1 MNLFLKFFFI
11 FFIITSNA
19 VPDKSNLDKSKN
31 KPNIIF
37 ILSDDHTTNAI
48 SAYGGL
54 YKEIAPTPNID
65 KIAHEGAI
73 LKNTFATNSICGPS
87 RASIL
92 TGTYNHIN
100 GYYKNYKGGVFD
112 NTQWTFP
119 QELQKEGYNT
129 ALVGKWHLASEPVG
143 FDYYKYH
150 ISRGQ
155 QGFYWDPVY
164 NDNGVEKKEVGYATN
179 LTTNFALDWLK
190 NRSNNDEPFCLLL
203 QYKAPHREWS
213 PDKKYEELWEDKE
226 LPYPSTFDDDYKTR
240 EKTAGNTEMTMDY
253 FCRED
258 MKMTPPDSLNKNQKA
273 KWLSYGF
280 KRNEIVELDKNASPP
295 ENKKLRFQKYIKDY
309 LATIKSV
316 DDNIGKVMDY
326 LKESKLEENTIIIYA
341 SDQGFFIGEHG
352 WFDKRFMYEE
362 SIRMPFVIKYPGK
375 IKPNTVNEDIIT
387 NIDFAPTILEMAGV
401 NIPNSVQGKS
411 FFNNISKNKNDN
423 WRQSMYYHY
432 YEYPFYHHVQPHYGI
447 RNERYKLIHF
457 YYDIDVWELYDLKE
471 DPNELNNLFYS
482 DKHKELTVQL
492 KQELYELK
500 DQYGNN
506 LSLNEMRKIS
516 DMDFGGLESNKGK
529 KIQKNLN

>member
-1 MNLFLKFFFI
+1 
-11 FFIITSNA
+11 
-19 VPDKSNLDKSKN
+19 
-31 KPNIIF
+31 
-37 ILSDDHTTNAI
+37 
-48 SAYGGL
+48 
-54 YKEIAPTPNID
+54 
-65 KIAHEGAI
+65 
-73 LKNTFATNSICGPS
+73 
-87 RASIL
+87 
-92 TGTYNHIN
+92 
-100 GYYKNYKGGVFD
+100 
-112 NTQWTFP
+112 
-119 QELQKEGYNT
+119 
-129 ALVGKWHLASEPVG
+129 
-143 FDYYKYH
+143 
-150 ISRGQ
+150 
-155 QGFYWDPVY
+155 
-164 NDNGVEKKEVGYATN
+164 
-179 LTTNFALDWLK
+179 
-190 NRSNNDEPFCLLL
+190 
-203 QYKAPHREWS
+203 
-213 PDKKYEELWEDKE
+213 
-226 LPYPSTFDDDYKTR
+226 
-240 EKTAGNTEMTMDY
+240 MTMDY

-280 KRNEIVELDKNASPP
+280 KRNEIVELDKNSSEL

-316 DDNIGKVMDY
+316 DDNIGKVLDY
-326 LKESKLEENTIIIYA
+326 LKKSNLEENTIIIYA

-375 IKPNTVNEDIIT
+375 IKPNTINEDVIT

-411 FFNNISKNKNDN
+411 FLKNLSKNKNDN

-471 DPNELNNLFYS
+471 DPKELNNLFYS
-482 DKHKELTVQL
+482 EKHRDLALQL

-500 DQYGNN
+500 ELYGNN

-529 KIQKNLN
+529 KIQKKLN

>member
-1 MNLFLKFFFI
+1 MNLIIKIIIGLSITGLYLKTDLKK
-11 FFIITSNA
+11 TSN
-19 VPDKSNLDKSKN
+19 SKKKK

-54 YKEIAPTPNID
+54 YKDIAPTPNID
-65 KIAHEGAI
+65 KIAEEGAI

-92 TGTYNHIN
+92 TGNYNHIN
-100 GYYKNYKGGVFD
+100 GYFKNYKGGEFD
-112 NTQWTFP
+112 NSQWTFP

-150 ISRGQ
+150 VSRGQ

-164 NDNGVEKKEVGYATN
+164 NDNGTEKKELGYATN
-179 LTTNFALDWLK
+179 LTTDFALEWLN
-190 NRSNNDEPFCLLL
+190 NRSDNDEPFCLLL
-203 QYKAPHREWS
+203 QFKAPHREWS
-213 PDKKYEELWEDKE
+213 PDKKYEELWENVE
-226 LPYPSTFDDDYKTR
+226 LPYPITFNDDYATR
-240 EKTAGNTEMTMDY
+240 ELTAGNTEMTMDY

-258 MKMTPPDSLNKNQKA
+258 MKLIPPDSLNKNETR

-280 KRNEIVELDKNASPP
+280 KRNEIVKLDENVSSY

-316 DDNIGKVMDY
+316 DDNIGKVLDY
-326 LKESKLEENTIIIYA
+326 LNEKNLDKNTIVIYA

-362 SIRMPFVIKYPGK
+362 SIRMPFIIKYPGK
-375 IKPNTVNEDIIT
+375 IKPNTINEDIIT
-387 NIDFAPTILEMAGV
+387 NIDFAPTILDIAGI
-401 NIPNSVQGKS
+401 NIPVSVQGNS
-411 FFNNISKNKNDN
+411 FLNNLTENKNEN

-447 RNERYKLIHF
+447 RNKRYKLIHF
-457 YYDIDVWELYDLKE
+457 YYDIDVWELYDLQE
-471 DPNELNNLFYS
+471 DPNELKNLFYS
-482 DKHKELTVQL
+482 DDHQNIVKKL
-492 KQELYELK
+492 KTELYNLK
-500 DQYGNN
+500 KEYGNE
-506 LSLNEMRKIS
+506 LSLADMRRIS
-516 DMDFGGLESNKGK
+516 ETDFGGLESNKSK
-529 KIQKNLN
+529 K

>member
-1 MNLFLKFFFI
+1 
-11 FFIITSNA
+11 
-19 VPDKSNLDKSKN
+19 
-31 KPNIIF
+31 
-37 ILSDDHTTNAI
+37 
-48 SAYGGL
+48 
-54 YKEIAPTPNID
+54 
-65 KIAHEGAI
+65 
-73 LKNTFATNSICGPS
+73 
-87 RASIL
+87 
-92 TGTYNHIN
+92 
-100 GYYKNYKGGVFD
+100 
-112 NTQWTFP
+112 
-119 QELQKEGYNT
+119 
-129 ALVGKWHLASEPVG
+129 
-143 FDYYKYH
+143 
-150 ISRGQ
+150 
-155 QGFYWDPVY
+155 
-164 NDNGVEKKEVGYATN
+164 
-179 LTTNFALDWLK
+179 
-190 NRSNNDEPFCLLL
+190 
-203 QYKAPHREWS
+203 
-213 PDKKYEELWEDKE
+213 
-226 LPYPSTFDDDYKTR
+226 
-240 EKTAGNTEMTMDY
+240 MTMDY

-280 KRNEIVELDKNASPP
+280 KRNEIVELDKNASPL

-326 LKESKLEENTIIIYA
+326 LKESKLDENTIIIYA

-375 IKPNTVNEDIIT
+375 IKPNTINEDIIT

-401 NIPNSVQGKS
+401 DIPASVQGKS
-411 FFNNISKNKNDN
+411 FFNNLSKNKNDN

-482 DKHKELTVQL
+482 DKHKELALEL

-500 DQYGNN
+500 EQYGNN
-506 LSLNEMRKIS
+506 LTLNEMRKIS

-529 KIQKNLN
+529 KIQKKLN